1 MNERDRQRLV
11 DGYLRRLARELDD
24 APREARQEL
33 LEDVRGHI
41 EEAWAAS
48 GQTEADLQAILRRL
62 GEPAALAAEERE
74 KLGLPAP
81 ARSPDLLAVAAI
93 VLTAL
98 FWPLGLLLAWL
109 SARWRV
115 RDKAIATLMPP
126 LGLALVLS
134 VSLAANSTGPVVS
147 GPAEVVG
154 GPGLVGLWFGEALA
168 LLGLFAPLAAA
179 VFLAWRLR
187 PRPGWSWLLAIAG
200 TGALVCLL
208 ILVFFLQALPNG
220 GRPATGPAPVRTAEV
235 ITNP

>member
-33 LEDVRGHI
+33 LEDVRSHI

-48 GQTEADLQAILRRL
+48 GQTQADLQAILQRL

-93 VLTAL
+93 IFTVL

-109 SARWRV
+109 SARWRT
-115 RDKAIATLMPP
+115 RDKVIATLIPP

-134 VSLAANSTGPVVS
+134 VGLAAYRSGPVVS
-147 GPAEVVG
+147 GPAGATG
-154 GPGLVGLWFGEALA
+154 GTSPWLQVLGWTLA

-200 TGALVCLL
+200 TGAVVCLL